1 MSPTR
6 RRRRPSPSM
15 TPRPRSRPSPRRAP
29 TTASRQNRSDSG
41 PAMKDRTILRTGV
54 VGSVVAAVCCFTP
67 VLVILLGAVGLSAW
81 LGWLD
86 YVLFPALAL
95 FLGITAYGLWRR
107 QQTTASGQ
115 PPEIGRA
122 SWRERWVQ
130 YGEHWVG

>member
-81 LGWLD
+81 LGWLAF
-86 YVLFPALAL
+86 VLFPPLAL
-95 FLGITAYGLWRR
+95 YFRLTAYGLWGR
-107 QQTTASGQ
+107 QQRIASGT
-115 PPEIGRA
+115 PPPQTKA
-122 SWRERWVQ
+122 
-130 YGEHWVG
+130 